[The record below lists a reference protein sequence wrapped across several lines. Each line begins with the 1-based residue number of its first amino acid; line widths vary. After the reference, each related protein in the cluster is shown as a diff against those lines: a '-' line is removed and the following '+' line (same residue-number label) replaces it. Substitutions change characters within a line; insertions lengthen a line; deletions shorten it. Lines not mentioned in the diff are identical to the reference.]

1 MSKFFSLSRHSR
13 DILLEIFCS
22 IKKDRGRIYVLII
35 KKRIEFHIYISF
47 EIKMKWNKNIVE
59 RILERR
65 CLKVVDC

>member
-1 MSKFFSLSRHSR
+1 M
-13 DILLEIFCS
+13 
-22 IKKDRGRIYVLII
+22 LII

-47 EIKMKWNKNIVE
+47 EIKMEWNKNIME